1 MQTANGGYLY
11 KTGANLYDG
20 NRFAPVFISLHIYW
34 FSDNVLAGSQTME
47 AGHSGMNGLCH
58 LRASVSRSADA
69 LRNHRLSAHLHS
81 QFL

>member
-34 FSDNVLAGSQTME
+34 FSDNVLAGSGTME
-47 AGHSGMNGLCH
+47 AGHPGRNGLCH

-69 LRNHRLSAHLHS
+69 PRSHRLSAHLPS